1 MSRPRKDDELT
12 ADNLLSRMTTGVFY
26 QANQLAVKFH
36 LSTAEVRPMLDQMVA
51 DGLLVKG
58 NVGTSKHIGFKSA
71 VVRNPESVP
80 KPDTIVDGVLL
91 TVAAPPGPPDL
102 TGVLSG
108 YESQFARR
116 MQLCML
122 ARGAS

>member
-1 MSRPRKDDELT
+1 MNNNRVSYDLT
-12 ADNLLSRMTTGVFY
+12 PANLHARMDPGHKYTVY
-26 QANQLAVKFH
+26 QLAAKLRVATDDIRPLVKKLLDDAALVAYHAPRNIYYFKPVGDV
-36 LSTAEVRPMLDQMVA
+36 AEVPA
-51 DGLLVKG
+51 
-58 NVGTSKHIGFKSA
+58 A
-71 VVRNPESVP
+71 PEFP
-80 KPDTIVDGVLL
+80 IVL

-122 ARGAS
+122 ARGAR